1 MYEAD
6 AFLNLYVEMLLTC
19 ETEVVF
25 YGTSANRFQ
34 VVFLR
39 LCDEVC
45 VLVLRAFALC
55 KCFLLCFAHA
65 FVNVFPTKTSK

>member
-1 MYEAD
+1 LYEAD

-39 LCDEVC
+39 LCGEVFLS
-45 VLVLRAFALC
+45 VL
-55 KCFLLCFAHA
+55 CFLL
-65 FVNVFPTKTSK
+65 